1 MTRTVQAVVPG
12 STSNLGPGFD
22 LFGLALDL
30 YLRLKVTV
38 EGRFVMATA
47 ADVAW
52 EVVWSGEGE
61 GLPAPIPLDEDNLA
75 VRGLRRV
82 WETAGVGVEGRVR
95 VEARSEIP
103 VSRGLGSSAS
113 AFVAGLLAGE
123 ALAEADLGKER
134 LLALAAA
141 EEGHPDNA
149 APALFGGLTAAAPL
163 PGGDHILTHRGLL
176 FEKYLLGVSIPDRTL
191 NTKLAREALPAT
203 IPHREA
209 VASQQRAFFLFQCL
223 TEGCTW
229 SLRELVRDTLH
240 QPHRAPLIPAFD
252 EVMARAYECGAHA
265 VWLSGSGPTLCWL
278 VEGTL
283 EQVEDIGTAVALR
296 WRDEGITAETRV
308 LAPDNWGGAVH
319 EVD

>member
-1 MTRTVQAVVPG
+1 MNRTVQAVVPG

-30 YLRLKVTV
+30 YLRLKVEV
-38 EGRFVMATA
+38 EGEFVMATA
-47 ADVAW
+47 ARTEW
-52 EVVWSGEGE
+52 ELTWAGEGS
-61 GLPAPIPLDEDNLA
+61 GPPAAVPLDEENLA
-75 VRGLRRV
+75 VRGLKKV
-82 WETAGVGVEGRVR
+82 WETTGVGVDGRVR
-95 VEARSEIP
+95 VQARSEIP
-103 VSRGLGSSAS
+103 VARGLGSSAT

-149 APALFGGLTAAAPL
+149 APALYGGLVAAAPL
-163 PGGDHILTHRGLL
+163 PGGDHILTQRGLL
-176 FEKYLLGVSIPDRTL
+176 FEKYLLGVCIPERTL
-191 NTKLAREALPAT
+191 NTRLAREALPAS

-209 VASQQRAFFLFQCL
+209 VAGQQRAFFLFQGL

-229 SLRELVRDTLH
+229 ALRELVRDVLH
-240 QPHRAPLIPAFD
+240 QPYRAPLVPAFD
-252 EVMARAYECGAHA
+252 DLVERAYECGAHA
-265 VWLSGSGPTLCWL
+265 VWLSGSGPALCWL
-278 VEGTL
+278 VEGPL
-283 EQVEDIGTAVALR
+283 EQVETIGAALVLR
-296 WRDEGITAETRV
+296 WHQEGIAARTQV